1 MNICQACGIPLDAN
15 YFDNANIKPA
25 PTKLGEQVIL
35 AQYTLHPQ
43 YCGVLLHF
51 AQYAEPQASPHQNI
65 FETPGYEWAIL
76 CNNQPFDP
84 YLPTHLILNPWG
96 QNNLPIHLRLEEG
109 CEVRLVVKK
118 VSPSSEEANE
128 TPLAR
133 VGGRL
138 QGRYWYNTN
147 YGGLPNRL

>member
-1 MNICQACGIPLDAN
+1 MTTCQVCGIALDAN
-15 YFDNANIKPA
+15 YFDSASIKAA
-25 PTKLGEQVIL
+25 PTTIGEEIEL
-35 AQYTLHPQ
+35 ARYTLHPQ
-43 YCGVLLHF
+43 YCGALLCF
-51 AQYAEPQASPHQNI
+51 AQYAEPQTPQNASL

-76 CNNQPFDP
+76 CNSQPRDP
-84 YLPTHLILNPWG
+84 YLPSHLILNPWG

-109 CEVRLVVKK
+109 CEVRMVIRRVAG
-118 VSPSSEEANE
+118 SPE
-128 TPLAR
+128 PLLKR

>member
-1 MNICQACGIPLDAN
+1 MNTCQVCGIPVDAN
-15 YFDNANIKPA
+15 YFDNATIKPA
-25 PTKLGEQVIL
+25 PINPGEEVEL
-35 AQYTLHPQ
+35 ARYTLHPQ
-43 YCGVLLHF
+43 YCGVLLCF
-51 AQYAEPQASPHQNI
+51 AQYAEPETPQTKDI

-76 CNNQPFDP
+76 CNNQPRDP
-84 YLPTHLILNPWG
+84 YLPTNLILNPWG

-109 CEVRLVVKK
+109 CVVRLVVRR
-118 VSPSSEEANE
+118 VSTAPD
-128 TPLAR
+128 PVLQK